1 MGSRVPTIYLLNLKI
16 FKQSTDT
23 DSKAWWF
30 TVTKISSDRLAPISF
45 DVGVSIQQSSPDKS
59 KQERKRDRKP
69 APADNELEISDDEP
83 KHQFDDLA

>member
-1 MGSRVPTIYLLNLKI
+1 
-16 FKQSTDT
+16 
-23 DSKAWWF
+23 
-30 TVTKISSDRLAPISF
+30 VTKISSDRLAPISF